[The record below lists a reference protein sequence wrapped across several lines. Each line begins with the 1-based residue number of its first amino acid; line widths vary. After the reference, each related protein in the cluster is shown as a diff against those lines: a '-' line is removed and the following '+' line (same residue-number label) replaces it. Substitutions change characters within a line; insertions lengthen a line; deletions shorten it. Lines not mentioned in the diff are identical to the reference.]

1 MVQAINAALAQA
13 KVQHPNACDILEVQL
28 EVERTNCTIY
38 HVLEALE
45 GDVEMDIE
53 QRRRSNRP
61 YGEQELRQT
70 LQQIAGVLAFTH
82 GKNIAHRDVK
92 PSNIFRTRD
101 SYKLGDFGSFFVK
114 RAATVTKSS
123 AGDSRYMSPQLR
135 EACIRGTQYNPFKAD
150 VFALGAALLHMVT
163 LASPEALLTA
173 ERLDEAVGRQVARIN
188 CSTELQ
194 ALLRTML
201 AYQEGARPTMQQVCS
216 ALTSV
221 SSVSREFSPPILQAG
236 KASVCIPELS
246 PEDVNRLMKES
257 WPDTF
262 NISSN
267 DYGEGQFSTYSID
280 QLQITN
286 VHKLP
291 ISSANLKRFQQT
303 VGSLSSQ
310 TCMWLWHQ

>member
-1 MVQAINAALAQA
+1 M
-13 KVQHPNACDILEVQL
+13 
-28 EVERTNCTIY
+28 
-38 HVLEALE
+38 
-45 GDVEMDIE
+45 
-53 QRRRSNRP
+53 
-61 YGEQELRQT
+61 
-70 LQQIAGVLAFTH
+70 
-82 GKNIAHRDVK
+82 
-92 PSNIFRTRD
+92 
-101 SYKLGDFGSFFVK
+101 K

-135 EACIRGTQYNPFKAD
+135 EACMRGTQYNPFKAD

-236 KASVCIPELS
+236 KASVCISELS

-262 NISSN
+262 NISPN
-267 DYGEGQFSTYSID
+267 DGIQRQFSTYSID

-310 TCMWLWHQ
+310 TCMWLWHGTSSALCRNASCKRRNCSLCGVVQSGFDVERARTTTTSFQMFGKAAYFSRSDQLP